1 MSAVTQ
7 MVLLAGKPRT
17 LQQVSQAA
25 GTAIGDMVNNG
36 GLAAAFD
43 GVTSQATASCAVKTV
58 GGGTVYIGKDWGS
71 GVTRTIGK
79 FVIWGSSDNGF
90 AATGTGTSVTLALQG
105 STDNF
110 ASSNVTLYT
119 SSAFTDSNGISKTYT
134 DPTDAIDI
142 STAYRYHRVA
152 ITLAT
157 YNPKCAELQF
167 FEYA

>member
-1 MSAVTQ
+1 MGMIIDPYRFA
-7 MVLLAGKPRT
+7 KT
-17 LQQVSQAA
+17 LQQVAQ
-25 GTAIGDMVNNG
+25 GTGTPIGDMTNNG

-43 GVTSQATASCAVKTV
+43 GTTSQATASCAVKLV

-71 GVTRTIGK
+71 GNSKIIGK

-90 AATGTGTSVTLALQG
+90 AASGTGTSVTLALQG
-105 STDNF
+105 SQDNS
-110 ASSNVTLYT
+110 AWTTLFT
-119 SSAFTDSNGISKTYT
+119 SSSFTDSNGISKTYT

-142 STAYRYHRVA
+142 STAYRYHRIA

>member
-1 MSAVTQ
+1 MGMIIDPYRFA
-7 MVLLAGKPRT
+7 KT

-43 GVTSQATASCAVKTV
+43 GTTSQATASCAVKTV

-71 GVTRTIGK
+71 GNSKIIGK

-90 AATGTGTSVTLALQG
+90 AANSTGTSVTLALQG
-105 STDNF
+105 SQDNS
-110 ASSNVTLYT
+110 AWTTLFT

-142 STAYRYHRVA
+142 STAYRYHRIA

-167 FEYA
+167 WEYA